1 MKVVH
6 FVSLHKIVLYQ
17 VFHEDIISASSTRIL
32 ALCNF
37 NLWIKVLQLQES
49 LLLYFGGFCFVL
61 FCFSFFCSFSGPIF
75 RNPRIL
81 YSDLLSRPIIFLKNW
96 SWCSVVVCFDS
107 FLFIFCVFI
116 IGFVVWLPWDL
127 HKISYIY
134 NSLF

>member
-1 MKVVH
+1 MLTVKIMCCPVSFLTIKEMLLVFQNWVLTWSLVWCL

-96 SWCSVVVCFDS
+96 S
-107 FLFIFCVFI
+107 
-116 IGFVVWLPWDL
+116 
-127 HKISYIY
+127 
-134 NSLF
+134 